1 MISQD
6 VWIFNG
12 NCHET
17 DTLHVRKLGWL
28 RTDTTQ
34 NTFYFAE
41 FWLAH
46 FILEGHG
53 MFEIGGQKYDAPAGT
68 LLFFPPGRR
77 AFYYRKTND
86 PWSYVWFELGGA
98 RPEAALAHLGID
110 FEHLHLVIPQREQ
123 FELKLREIAHRLKH
137 GTSSPFATHA
147 AAWEILDMIDA
158 QLFTRETPEIP
169 LVQNA
174 SQLIE
179 DLLHPI
185 PNVTEL
191 AERLGVDRTTLFRV
205 FQDHHGTSPSEYID
219 LSRFERAR
227 ELLLHTTMSM
237 NEITRQCGLTSQQYF
252 SAWFHRKSGQSPRD
266 YRKKAGAKT
275 KDR

>member
-1 MISQD
+1 
-6 VWIFNG
+6 
-12 NCHET
+12 
-17 DTLHVRKLGWL
+17 
-28 RTDTTQ
+28 
-34 NTFYFAE
+34 
-41 FWLAH
+41 
-46 FILEGHG
+46 
-53 MFEIGGQKYDAPAGT
+53 
-68 LLFFPPGRR
+68 
-77 AFYYRKTND
+77 
-86 PWSYVWFELGGA
+86 
-98 RPEAALAHLGID
+98 
-110 FEHLHLVIPQREQ
+110 
-123 FELKLREIAHRLKH
+123 
-137 GTSSPFATHA
+137 
-147 AAWEILDMIDA
+147 
-158 QLFTRETPEIP
+158 